1 MAETEHFIREPFGW
15 VCKHCREATRYER
28 DDENKRASQTEGR
41 ARFFREGE
49 AEEREPH
56 LSTRALA
63 RWRNAGEQRILF
75 CPNCGAEEADSTS

>member
-1 MAETEHFIREPFGW
+1 LETEHFIKERFGW
-15 VCKHCREATRYER
+15 VCRRCRDAASHAAT
-28 DDENKRASQTEGR
+28 DDTERASQTEGR

-63 RWRNAGEQRILF
+63 RRREADGGRILF
-75 CPNCGAEEADSTS
+75 CPNCGAEEISGVQ